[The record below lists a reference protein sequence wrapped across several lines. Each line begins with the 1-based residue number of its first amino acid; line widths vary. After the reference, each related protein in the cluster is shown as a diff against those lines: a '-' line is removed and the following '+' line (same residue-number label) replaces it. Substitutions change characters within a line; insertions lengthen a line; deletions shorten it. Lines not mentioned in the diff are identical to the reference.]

1 MNSTFRK
8 FLGQGSQEGSSDEDA
23 DLFRRSRRRSST
35 DDDERE
41 DAVDY
46 EPESRIR
53 NSEEVEEDEQV
64 IDVKKSGKE
73 LLFHNMIAAGIS
85 GAARQVEK
93 FFRRLIQR

>member
-8 FLGQGSQEGSSDEDA
+8 FLGQGAQEESRDEDA
-23 DLFRRSRRRSST
+23 DLFRRSRRRSS
-35 DDDERE
+35 DDERE

-53 NSEEVEEDEQV
+53 SSEEVEEDEQV